1 MQNKFREDF
10 YLKALNV
17 IGPIAGI
24 TLVFLILFGVYLQ
37 RQPRYLPI
45 NAAFHS
51 NNQAV
56 KLEVAQQPQDYYH
69 GLKFRRSL
77 PKNTGMLFVLKEK
90 EMIKLWMKDTY
101 IPLDVVFLSD
111 GVIKNIIE
119 AVPPCKTKSCPKY
132 DSIYP
137 VDRIIE
143 LPAGSSK
150 SLKLYL
156 NQKIKFTY

>member
-1 MQNKFREDF
+1 MQNKSREDF
-10 YLKALNV
+10 YLKTLNIV
-17 IGPIAGI
+17 GSIAGI
-24 TLVFLILFGVYLQ
+24 TLVSLTLLGVYLQ
-37 RQPRYLPI
+37 RQPRYLPTI
-45 NAAFHS
+45 ITFYS
-51 NNQAV
+51 NSQAV
-56 KLEVAQQPQDYYH
+56 NLELAQQPQDYYH

-101 IPLDVVFLSD
+101 IPLDMVFLSD

-119 AVPPCKTKSCPKY
+119 AVPPCKTKICPKY
-132 DSIYP
+132 DSIYL

-150 SLKLYL
+150 SLNLHL
-156 NQKIKFTY
+156 NQKIDFIR

>member
-1 MQNKFREDF
+1 MQNKSREDF
-10 YLKALNV
+10 YLKTLNIV
-17 IGPIAGI
+17 GPIAGI
-24 TLVFLILFGVYLQ
+24 ALVSLTLLGVYLQ
-37 RQPRYLPI
+37 RQPRYLPV
-45 NAAFHS
+45 NSAFRS
-51 NNQAV
+51 YSQVV

-77 PKNTGMLFVLKEK
+77 PKNTGMLFVLKGK

-150 SLKLYL
+150 SLNLHL
-156 NQKIKFTY
+156 NQKIDFIR